1 MLVMIPIGF
10 ILDII
15 VWRWRYLAP
24 ILLYYELTM
33 LIISSFIPYDLGQYR
48 IFFTFLTVSFTFM
61 LVSCENR
68 MQPILTTLATAVMV
82 FGIQPSIYHIDNT
95 FMDVLQGLIA
105 VISVFSFCIVVT
117 LQITYIVAIRGK
129 MR

>member
-15 VWRWRYLAP
+15 VWKWRYLAP

-48 IFFTFLTVSFTFM
+48 NFFTFL
-61 LVSCENR
+61 R
-68 MQPILTTLATAVMV
+68 MC
-82 FGIQPSIYHIDNT
+82 
-95 FMDVLQGLIA
+95 
-105 VISVFSFCIVVT
+105 VI
-117 LQITYIVAIRGK
+117 
-129 MR
+129 